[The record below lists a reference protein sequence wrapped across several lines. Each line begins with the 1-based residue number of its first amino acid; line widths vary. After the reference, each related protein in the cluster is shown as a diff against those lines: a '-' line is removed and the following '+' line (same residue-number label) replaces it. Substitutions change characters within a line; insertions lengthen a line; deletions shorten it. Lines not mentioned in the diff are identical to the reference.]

1 MMKMSNFRWKVA
13 WLIFIVSFVSYM
25 DRVHLSVATPVIMK
39 EYGFDKIDM
48 GLIQSFFFAGYA
60 LMQVPGGM
68 MAEKFGHRI
77 TGSLAVIWWSVF
89 TALTAVAKGKF
100 LLLQ

>member
-1 MMKMSNFRWKVA
+1 
-13 WLIFIVSFVSYM
+13 M
-25 DRVHLSVATPVIMK
+25 DRVNLSVATPVIMK

-89 TALTAVAKGKF
+89 TALTADANGKIF
-100 LLLQ
+100 FCCSKIFVRYG

>member
-1 MMKMSNFRWKVA
+1 
-13 WLIFIVSFVSYM
+13 
-25 DRVHLSVATPVIMK
+25 
-39 EYGFDKIDM
+39 
-48 GLIQSFFFAGYA
+48 
-60 LMQVPGGM
+60 MQVPGGM

-100 LLLQ
+100 SFAAVRFFVRYG